1 MRLVFV
7 VVCSIV
13 RTSKIVGRGNIVVDF
28 LILSLG
34 YCLVLG
40 LCKYFRHRS
49 YVILS
54 NVLAMEAFVSPRF
67 SNTNPFRSCYGYC
80 LTPHKHF
87 SS

>member
-13 RTSKIVGRGNIVVDF
+13 GTSKIVDCENVVVDF

-40 LCKYFRHRS
+40 LCCFLS
-49 YVILS
+49 ILGIGH
-54 NVLAMEAFVSPRF
+54 
-67 SNTNPFRSCYGYC
+67 T
-80 LTPHKHF
+80 
-87 SS
+87 

>member
-40 LCKYFRHRS
+40 LCCF
-49 YVILS
+49 LS
-54 NVLAMEAFVSPRF
+54 ISGIGH
-67 SNTNPFRSCYGYC
+67 T
-80 LTPHKHF
+80 
-87 SS
+87 